1 MKGSLGDGEGAA
13 REVRGQAGVRVQ
25 RHSQE
30 NVSGRSTMARAPVG

>member
-25 RHSQE
+25 RQSRE
-30 NVSGRSTMARAPVG
+30 KVSGRPTAARAPVG